1 MIRKNTFDNCVF
13 GVWGKAVI
21 DVKAGIRE
29 DKETSRYNKSML
41 IENNTFHMYD
51 GGLLLNAY
59 CVDGLV
65 WRSNTVEQTTAYPKR
80 EDALKRFEVNF
91 CDNVEIEK

>member
-1 MIRKNTFDNCVF
+1 VIRNNTFDNCVF

-29 DKETSRYNKSML
+29 DKETSRYNKNML
-41 IENNTFHMYD
+41 IEDNIFRMYD

-59 CVDGLV
+59 CVDGLI
-65 WRSNTVEQTTAYPKR
+65 WRSNKVEQTTAYRKR
-80 EDALKRFEVNF
+80 KNALERFEVNF